1 MKKIIFT
8 FTLLFIAT
16 AAFCQKNDSTYCDIT
31 CNDNV
36 FKKQSFDIAI
46 DYGSGYQALPNLPFI
61 KDHTQLLNFMA
72 KNGWRLVSAYAET
85 VGGTMNGDG
94 HVQTSLTHFI
104 MEKK

>member
-1 MKKIIFT
+1 
-8 FTLLFIAT
+8 
-16 AAFCQKNDSTYCDIT
+16 
-31 CNDNV
+31 
-36 FKKQSFDIAI
+36 
-46 DYGSGYQALPNLPFI
+46 
-61 KDHTQLLNFMA
+61 MA